1 MPRKHN
7 KSKVKS
13 TRSPTNMAWTRSMR
27 LAYPLIPVNWNQTNK
42 ALTSRFV
49 GNKEVASVT
58 PKFVIPELSPEPLV
72 LNSDKAPASLPIE
85 DLIPLAL
92 ERARGRTVQ
101 ELAQERSV
109 TTEVIDYSL
118 SKVFLD
124 YNPICFKNEKGFL
137 STNALSSK
145 HEISLSVAFE
155 ALKDKGL
162 IDTFPRFNNTEK
174 GWRIN
179 AKQTRFLTNSAYK
192 KGGRFFKHESGYYLV
207 WPECMHPELADL
219 IQEFNQSRKVIS
231 KKNKKKEQVN
241 GSDDEA
247 YTKVEFSKVN
257 QGLGLPSAN
266 DLVFKIAESFGE
278 SWPVARSHEK
288 IGIYAGKSFEQLR
301 GIRGI
306 GAKKARAL
314 LKYLVFA
321 QSKGIIEPE
330 ETVIP
335 AVSLA
340 NKPTSAPLSYVSIP
354 DWSYKNYLKWVDPHE
369 QRKPDIV
376 EPPPSE
382 GWKYQ
387 DNSSDL
393 VKRSGSLHSI
403 AKSIDKG
410 WKRFWIKRG
419 VRPKDLN
426 KYDPNW
432 SLEHYTKN
440 AKAMHEIYK
449 FIKRKK
455 RPLKAKKIME
465 DLIYVEEGN
474 RLDLRNVV
482 RLLKA
487 HRGILLNHSTREYFL
502 KEWTRPESKVAVN
515 FATSEKK
522 PSPKKIRRL
531 KNKLL
536 KEHDRVASRLGI
548 TFVSEIELLKY
559 GRYSR
564 NNYLDAFDKMNDFL
578 KYARGES
585 DDSGNAPS
593 FETLNQPVKLS
604 FGSDGKMT
612 ENITGTKANE

>member
-1 MPRKHN
+1 
-7 KSKVKS
+7 
-13 TRSPTNMAWTRSMR
+13 
-27 LAYPLIPVNWNQTNK
+27 
-42 ALTSRFV
+42 LTSHFI

-72 LNSDKAPASLPIE
+72 LNSDKDPASLPIE

-92 ERARGRTVQ
+92 ARARGRTVQ
-101 ELAQERSV
+101 KLAQERSV
-109 TTEVIDYSL
+109 ATEVIDFSL

-137 STNALSSK
+137 STNKLAK
-145 HEISLSVAFE
+145 KFDISPHIAFE
-155 ALKDKGL
+155 ALEDKGL
-162 IDTFPRFNNTEK
+162 IEIYSCFSNAEK
-174 GWRIN
+174 GWQN
-179 AKQTRFLTNSAYK
+179 GSKLTRFLTSSGYK
-192 KGGRFFKHESGYYLV
+192 KGGRFFKIDVGYYLV
-207 WPECMHPELADL
+207 WPECIHPELADL
-219 IQEFNQSRKVIS
+219 IQKFNQSRKVIS
-231 KKNKKKEQVN
+231 KKNKKAYQEN
-241 GSDDEA
+241 GANDEA
-247 YTKVEFSKVN
+247 YSKVDSSKVN

-288 IGIYAGKSFEQLR
+288 IGIYAGKSFEELR

-306 GAKKARAL
+306 GRKKASAL

-321 QSKGIIEPE
+321 QSKG
-330 ETVIP
+330 VIKP
-335 AVSLA
+335 KEQATRAVSLA

-354 DWSYKNYLKWVDPHE
+354 DWSYSNYLKWVDPHE
-369 QRKPDIV
+369 QRKPYIV

-387 DNSSDL
+387 DNGSNL
-393 VKRSGSLHSI
+393 VKKSDSLNSI
-403 AKSIDKG
+403 SKFIDKG

-419 VRPKDLN
+419 VRPQELN
-426 KYDPNW
+426 AHDPNW

-455 RPLKAKKIME
+455 RPLKANKIME
-465 DLIYVEEGN
+465 GLTYVESGN
-474 RLDLRNVV
+474 RLDLRNVG

-487 HRGILLNHSTREYFL
+487 HRGILLNRSTREYFL
-502 KEWTRPESKVAVN
+502 KEWTRPGSKVGVK
-515 FATSEKK
+515 FAISEKK
-522 PSPKKIRRL
+522 PSPKRIRRL

-536 KEHDRVASRLGI
+536 KEHDRVASRLDI
-548 TFVSEIELLKY
+548 SFVSEVELLKY

>member
-1 MPRKHN
+1 
-7 KSKVKS
+7 
-13 TRSPTNMAWTRSMR
+13 MR
-27 LAYPLIPVNWNQTNK
+27 FRNK
-42 ALTSRFV
+42 ALTSCFIS
-49 GNKEVASVT
+49 NKEVASVT
-58 PKFVIPELSPEPLV
+58 PKFVIPELSPEPHV
-72 LNSDKAPASLPIE
+72 LNSDKAFASLPID

-92 ERARGRTVQ
+92 ARARGRTVQ
-101 ELAQERSV
+101 KLAQELSV
-109 TTEVIDYSL
+109 STEVIDFSL

-137 STNALSSK
+137 STNKLAK
-145 HEISLSVAFE
+145 KFDISPHIAFE
-155 ALKDKGL
+155 ALEDKGL
-162 IDTFPRFNNTEK
+162 IEIYSCFSNAEK
-174 GWRIN
+174 GWQN
-179 AKQTRFLTNSAYK
+179 GSKQTRFLTSSGYK
-192 KGGRFFKHESGYYLV
+192 KGGRFFKIDVGYYLV
-207 WPECMHPELADL
+207 WPECIHPELADL
-219 IQEFNQSRKVIS
+219 FQEFNQSRKVIS
-231 KKNKKKEQVN
+231 KKNKKAYQEN
-241 GSDDEA
+241 GADDEA
-247 YTKVEFSKVN
+247 YSKVDFSKVN
-257 QGLGLPSAN
+257 QGFGVPRAN

-288 IGIYAGKSFEQLR
+288 IGIYADKSFEELR

-306 GAKKARAL
+306 GTKKARAL

-340 NKPTSAPLSYVSIP
+340 PKSSPEPLSYVSIP
-354 DWSYKNYLKWVDPHE
+354 DWSYSNYLKWVDPHE
-369 QRKPDIV
+369 QRKPYVV

-403 AKSIDKG
+403 SKLIDKG
-410 WKRFWIKRG
+410 WKKFWKKRG
-419 VRPKDLN
+419 VRSKYLN
-426 KYDPNW
+426 AHDPNW
-432 SLEHYTKN
+432 SLENHTKE
-440 AKAMHEIYK
+440 AKLKNEIYEH
-449 FIKRKK
+449 IKRKK

-465 DLIYVEEGN
+465 GLTYVESGN

-502 KEWTRPESKVAVN
+502 KEWTRPESKVAVK

-522 PSPKKIRRL
+522 PSPKKIRRS

-564 NNYLDAFDKMNDFL
+564 NNYLDVFDKMNDFL

-593 FETLNQPVKLS
+593 FETLNQPVKLT